1 MCSVSQLGLN
11 RCLVTTDTF
20 GSAVIDSPA
29 IPPPL

>member
-1 MCSVSQLGLN
+1 MCSVSQSGLN

-20 GSAVIDSPA
+20 GSAVIDSHA